1 MRKIVAIVEAR
12 MSSTRPCKPLM
23 QAAGYPML
31 GHLFNRLMAVPS
43 LDSIVLATTSN
54 PLDNQ
59 LVDFAEGLGLQSFR
73 GDDIDV
79 MKRVVEAAEAA
90 NADIVVEITGDCPL
104 IDPQIVE
111 QTIRMFLSHDVDYVS
126 NAIIRCYP
134 DGMDTQVYN
143 LDTLKKSALMTNDL
157 LDREHVTRHI
167 RNNTDLFSRI
177 HLICPPELHWP
188 ELGLTLDEM
197 PDYELIKLIIE
208 HFLALNDPN
217 FSCLNIINFLRKKS
231 QIS

>member
-1 MRKIVAIVEAR
+1 
-12 MSSTRPCKPLM
+12 
-23 QAAGYPML
+23 
-31 GHLFNRLMAVPS
+31 
-43 LDSIVLATTSN
+43 
-54 PLDNQ
+54 
-59 LVDFAEGLGLQSFR
+59 
-73 GDDIDV
+73 
-79 MKRVVEAAEAA
+79 
-90 NADIVVEITGDCPL
+90 
-104 IDPQIVE
+104 
-111 QTIRMFLSHDVDYVS
+111 
-126 NAIIRCYP
+126 
-134 DGMDTQVYN
+134 MDTQVYN

-217 FSCLNIINFLRKKS
+217 FSCLNIINFLRKNPKYLKINENVIRNS
-231 QIS
+231 GT